1 MIKKPTAAT
10 NFSCCRFFNFMSIS
24 VYQRLFSAENAV
36 AGVAETRHDVSV
48 VVELFVDRGAVDFNV
63 RMFAVETFNAFR
75 CGDQVNA
82 FDFFDPVFF

>member
-10 NFSCCRFFNFMSIS
+10 NFSCCRFLFHKYKD
-24 VYQRLFSAENAV
+24 VYCLFGAENAV

-63 RMFAVETFNAFR
+63 RMFAVEAFNAFR
-75 CGDQVNA
+75 CGNQVNA
-82 FDFFDPVFF
+82 FNFFDPVLF